1 VAETI
6 IQISI
11 VVPVYRAQDTLQLL
25 VERISSTMEE
35 VGIRYEIIL
44 VDDGSPDD
52 SWHTIISLLPVHS
65 YLRAIRLSRNFGQHS
80 AITAG
85 LERTRGQWT
94 VVMDCD
100 LQDLPEEI
108 ANLYHRALEGFDIVL
123 ARRVERK
130 DNLLRRL
137 SSILFYRVL
146 RLLTGN
152 THDATI
158 GNFGIYSHQVVSAIC
173 SMPERVRYLPTMV
186 RWVGFRSCSIEVRH
200 ASRHAGESSYSLGKM
215 LDMALDIMLANSEK
229 PLRLAVKFGFAVA
242 LFGFLMTAWTV
253 VNRLLG
259 NLEGNPMG
267 YASILSSIW
276 ILAGCILVTLGMVG
290 LYVGKIFEG
299 VKHRPVYLVM
309 EER

>member
-1 VAETI
+1 VAETQ

-108 ANLYHRALEGFDIVL
+108 PNLYHRALEGFEIVL
-123 ARRVERK
+123 AKRTVRK
-130 DNLLRRL
+130 DNLYRRL
-137 SSILFYRVL
+137 SSSLFYRVL
-146 RLLTGN
+146 KLVTG
-152 THDATI
+152 TTYDATV
-158 GNFGIYSHQVVSAIC
+158 GNFGIYSHRVISAIC

-186 RWVGFRSCSIEVRH
+186 RWVGFRSCAIEVRH
-200 ASRHAGESSYSLGKM
+200 ASRHAGGSNYSLGKM

-259 NLEGNPMG
+259 NLGGNPMG

-276 ILAGCILVTLGMVG
+276 MLAGCILLTLGTVG
-290 LYVGKIFEG
+290 LYIGKIFEG

-309 EER
+309 EEL